1 LIDEEIRSVID
12 RNYDRA
18 ERLLRENLDKM
29 HLMAEALMK
38 YETID
43 RFQIDDIMAG
53 RVPAPPRDWVSPP
66 SAGADSSA
74 GGSPASDA
82 VAVGP
87 IGNAAPSV

>member
-1 LIDEEIRSVID
+1 
-12 RNYDRA
+12 
-18 ERLLRENLDKM
+18 M

-66 SAGADSSA
+66 GADSST

-82 VAVGP
+82 VGAGP
-87 IGNAAPSV
+87 IGTPAPSV